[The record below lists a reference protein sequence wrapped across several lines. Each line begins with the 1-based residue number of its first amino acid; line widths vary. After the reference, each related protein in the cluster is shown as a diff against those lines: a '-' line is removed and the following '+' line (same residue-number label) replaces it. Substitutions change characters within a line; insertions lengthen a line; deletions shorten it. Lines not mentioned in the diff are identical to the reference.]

1 MARQGKRRSQQLS
14 WFSYMDCQTQEP
26 EALGIRERKVEE
38 MDVEGGGGSV
48 SGWSFGRIRNAMAE
62 DILAGKI
69 VPVGCLA
76 QFQALGPKADWLP
89 FQTLQFGYRLG
100 LVGARAVVELM
111 VDREQRGL
119 LLTKTELRLASL
131 REDEL
136 EDQSSFRPGGL
147 KLMVSLLIH
156 CSSDTE

>member
-1 MARQGKRRSQQLS
+1 
-14 WFSYMDCQTQEP
+14 
-26 EALGIRERKVEE
+26 
-38 MDVEGGGGSV
+38 V